1 MFDKDRTKFGFKRM
15 SKGFNTGTFSSVT
28 QSIDGTFSPPARDI
42 FSPTNSTISGA
53 DNMLDTI
60 STQMMNSTFMS
71 TPEGEVANTRKTT
84 AFISSLTIM
93 ENQFLQ
99 ITGELLSKEYKKQHE
114 GNTGVADHILNR

>member
-1 MFDKDRTKFGFKRM
+1 
-15 SKGFNTGTFSSVT
+15 
-28 QSIDGTFSPPARDI
+28 
-42 FSPTNSTISGA
+42 
-53 DNMLDTI
+53 MLDTI

-71 TPEGEVANTRKTT
+71 TPEGEVAPTRKTT

-99 ITGELLSKEYKKQHE
+99 ITGELLAKEYKRLHE